1 MDAGVTLV
9 KKGLRSHHGK
19 SGEAN
24 RLLDQCG
31 VLDCVVGRE
40 KGLQSHHGE
49 SGGTNRLLDP
59 YGGIGACELGRL
71 KRLDDILGVCS
82 EFSWF
87 WLLNCCL
94 WRNAD
99 MT

>member
-1 MDAGVTLV
+1 MIGIGACELGWL
-9 KKGLRSHHGK
+9 S
-19 SGEAN
+19 
-24 RLLDQCG
+24 DQCG

-59 YGGIGACELGRL
+59 CGGIGACELGRL

-87 WLLNCCL
+87 QLLNCCI
-94 WRNAD
+94 WRNVD